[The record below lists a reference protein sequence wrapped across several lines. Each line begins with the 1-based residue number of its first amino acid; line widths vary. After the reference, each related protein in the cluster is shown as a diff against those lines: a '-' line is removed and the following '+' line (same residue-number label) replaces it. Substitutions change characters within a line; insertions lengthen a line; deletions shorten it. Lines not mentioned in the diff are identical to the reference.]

1 MTKLKKAKTNLP
13 WCWYCEREFEDDKVL
28 IQHQKSKHFKCHLC
42 SRKLNSAQGMFVHV
56 AQVHKE
62 TISIIPNALN
72 GRNDGQ
78 IEVYG
83 MDGIPIEDLLKHHE
97 GDSTMLQKIKSNA
110 IGAPISSILQ
120 QPVLSPDI
128 SMLSPS
134 LSIIN
139 PSIPIT
145 VPPPPP
151 FIIPTRP
158 VQISTNI
165 IEPLSRSIIT
175 KLYYDHPLS
184 IEEKRSM
191 MKRYHLL
198 V

>member
-1 MTKLKKAKTNLP
+1 MTKSKKVKTNLP
-13 WCWYCEREFEDDKVL
+13 WCWYCEREFENDKVL

-62 TISIIPNALN
+62 TISIVPNALS
-72 GRNDGQ
+72 GRDNGQ

-97 GDSTMLQKIKSNA
+97 GDSTMIQRIKSNV

-120 QPVLSPDI
+120 QPISSPDI
-128 SMLSPS
+128 SSPSSS
-134 LSIIN
+134 LSIVSS
-139 PSIPIT
+139 SIPIT
-145 VPPPPP
+145 VPPPPS
-151 FIIPTRP
+151 FIIPARS
-158 VQISTNI
+158 VQISTDI
-165 IEPLSRSIIT
+165 TGPLSRSIIT
-175 KLYYDHPLS
+175 KLYYNHSLS

-191 MKRYHLL
+191 MKRYHVLI
-198 V
+198 